1 MLHVLLELQ
10 AKYAPEWKLTMP
22 SASSSNGTVELRGA
36 LPETMHFG
44 SMRVSLADGAVV
56 FVDEDHRDGG
66 DWEFRKATL
75 TAEELSRL
83 SPR

>member
-1 MLHVLLELQ
+1 MHDVMLALL

-22 SASSSNGTVELRGA
+22 STSSHDGAVELRGA
-36 LPETMHFG
+36 LPVTMHFG
-44 SMRVSLADGAVV
+44 SMRVTLADGVAV

-66 DWEFRKATL
+66 DCEIRRVTL
-75 TAEELSRL
+75 TSEELSRL